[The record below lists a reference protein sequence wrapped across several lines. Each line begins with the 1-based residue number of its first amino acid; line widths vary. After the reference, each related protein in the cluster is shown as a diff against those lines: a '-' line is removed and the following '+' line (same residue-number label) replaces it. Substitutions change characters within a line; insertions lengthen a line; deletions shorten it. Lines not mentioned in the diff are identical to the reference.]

1 MRRLI
6 FKILIIVLRLCQ
18 MLKGNWVWSIQDPL
32 DYFCKSSVHSCML
45 RRFSR
50 VQLFATLWTIALQAP
65 LSMEF
70 SRQEYCSGLPCPPPG
85 DLPNPGIELA
95 SLPSPALA
103 GRFFTASA
111 TWEVHSSVSI
121 TSFKKNA
128 AVTQNDRVLLEMSIS
143 ILGSKRTKLHRFNE
157 KENHFFYGE
166 ATKKP

>member
-1 MRRLI
+1 
-6 FKILIIVLRLCQ
+6 

-32 DYFCKSSVHSCML
+32 DYFCKSFVHSCML
-45 RRFSR
+45 SRFSR

-103 GRFFTASA
+103 GRFFTTSA

-121 TSFKKNA
+121 TSFLKKCFCDSKWPSATGN
-128 AVTQNDRVLLEMSIS
+128 VDQHFGKQVNKTTLLLWERKSLLLWRSCQETLTNI
-143 ILGSKRTKLHRFNE
+143 RR
-157 KENHFFYGE
+157 
-166 ATKKP
+166 A